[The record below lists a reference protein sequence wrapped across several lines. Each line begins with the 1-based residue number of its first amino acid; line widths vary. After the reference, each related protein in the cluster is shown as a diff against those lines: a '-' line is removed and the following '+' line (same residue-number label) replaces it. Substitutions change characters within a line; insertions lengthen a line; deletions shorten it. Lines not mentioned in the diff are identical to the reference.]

1 MKNILIAIV
10 LFIFCNQL
18 SFSQYRDIPSGT
30 RTKIKKSGLILGFI
44 NPSNFSLSHS
54 VNLSYYSG
62 REYSLST
69 TSYTATLGYKL
80 SDRMNLEAD
89 ITLQYS
95 PFSSVGNNSLNQYM
109 KNSLNGVRLSRVSF
123 NYRPSENMFINVQ
136 YLNYNNSL
144 FLNDNY
150 FNNIYYTFRGSE
162 RY

>member
-1 MKNILIAIV
+1 MKNILIATV

-18 SFSQYRDIPSGT
+18 SLTQHKDIPSVT

-44 NPSNFSLSHS
+44 NPSNFTLSHS

-62 REYSLST
+62 RDYSVSK
-69 TSYTATLGYKL
+69 TSYTATMGYKL

-95 PFSSVGNNSLNQYM
+95 PFSSFGNNSLNQYM

-123 NYRPSENMFINVQ
+123 NYRPSENMFINVE
-136 YLNYNNSL
+136 YLNYNNNL
-144 FLNDNY
+144 LLNGNY
-150 FNNIYYTFRGSE
+150 FNNLYYPFRSTE